1 MAVQS
6 LSFFFTT
13 CCLLLSLGGMNVLP
27 AQDSSPGSSYFEGSM
42 SFEVRLKGANADMI
56 KQNEPNTKLLMHL
69 KEADYIVQL
78 SGGRYPKTFLF
89 VADSNVE
96 YSMDMANK
104 RAFRFSSFNDLT
116 QEAKEAPAPT
126 AEPTGKK
133 EQVNGIW
140 CEEYRMK
147 TEKAIFLFYV
157 SDEYRVNL
165 ARFPDRANTKA
176 SFLARGLDGR
186 IPLKT
191 IKRQSGLIAVTT
203 LTKVMP
209 REFDEEQFQIP
220 PNFKVKKRD
229 YRY

>member
-1 MAVQS
+1 MAGKV
-6 LSFFFTT
+6 LSFVFTI
-13 CCLLLSLGGMNVLP
+13 CGLFLSFGGIHGVW
-27 AQDSSPGSSYFEGSM
+27 AQDSQSSSPYFEGSL
-42 SFEVRLKGANADMI
+42 SFEVRLKGATADMI
-56 KQNEPNTKLLMHL
+56 KQNEPNKKLLMHL
-69 KEADYIVQL
+69 KDADYIVQL

-116 QEAKEAPAPT
+116 QAAKEAPKPEA
-126 AEPTGKK
+126 APTGKK
-133 EQVNGIW
+133 EQIQGIW

-147 TEKAIFLFYV
+147 TEKALFLYYV
-157 SDEYRVNL
+157 NDDYRVNL
-165 ARFPDRANTKA
+165 ARFPDKPNTKA

-191 IKRQSGLIAVTT
+191 VKRQSGLTAITS

-209 REFDEEQFQIP
+209 REFDQEQFQIP